1 MNCYVLVGGHS
12 RRMGRSKVGLP
23 FAGTTLLGH
32 IVGIAWQAFPRVVA
46 VQRPE
51 GESLRGVETIFE
63 PPHDSEAPIFGVLR
77 ALQHA
82 RARCFILAVD
92 YPLITAEVLRFLR
105 TRSEQSTSA
114 MVVPVWS
121 GLAQVLCAGYSFD
134 LEPRIEQQISGG
146 RLSLRSIAA
155 GAEIIAE
162 DDMRSRFPGEPLM
175 NVNTPD
181 DLQEAK
187 RLYDQQGLL
196 TSR

>member
-1 MNCYVLVGGHS
+1 
-12 RRMGRSKVGLP
+12 MGRSKAGLP

-32 IVGIAWQAFPRVVA
+32 IVGIAWQAFPRVIA

-51 GESLRGVETIFE
+51 GEPLREVETIFE
-63 PPHDSEAPIFGVLR
+63 SPHDSEAPVFGVLR

-82 RARCFILAVD
+82 RERCFILAVD
-92 YPLITAEVLRFLR
+92 YPLITAEVLGFLR
-105 TRSEQSTSA
+105 ARFEQSTSA

-121 GLAQVLCAGYSFD
+121 GLAQVLCAGYSAD
-134 LEPRIEQQISGG
+134 LAPRIEQQISGG

-155 GAEIIAE
+155 GAEIIPE
-162 DDMRSRFPGEPLM
+162 DDLRSRFPGEPLM